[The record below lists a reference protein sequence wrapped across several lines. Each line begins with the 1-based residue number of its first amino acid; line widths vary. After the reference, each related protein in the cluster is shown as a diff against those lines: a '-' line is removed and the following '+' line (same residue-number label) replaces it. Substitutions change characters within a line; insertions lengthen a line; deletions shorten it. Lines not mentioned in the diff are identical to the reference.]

1 MFFLVFFT
9 QGYFLFIKKCIFID
23 SYLKDKNKN
32 KNKNKRGLSY
42 KKIKIKIDLF
52 SNKIYG

>member
-23 SYLKDKNKN
+23 LYLKDKNKN
-32 KNKNKRGLSY
+32 KNKKGLSY
-42 KKIKIKIDLF
+42 KKIKIKINLF